1 MKATGIVRRIDEL
14 GRVVIPKE
22 IRRTQRIRQGD
33 ALEIFTAADGQVV
46 FKKYSPLV
54 ELGEL
59 AGVYAEVLAKNLGR
73 PVLVCDRESIVA
85 ATGTGKGQL
94 LGRQISDAAAR
105 LLAMR
110 GPYTAPET
118 AARRI
123 TAFDKGETVLLCVCP
138 IVVQGDVE
146 GGVLLTG
153 RPQDAAPDAETAR
166 ALADYTGCAA
176 VATTPQAEDL
186 CIAHF
191 EVVQVG
197 RYSAAVLAVT
207 SSGGVRTR
215 VARIHTGLTRE
226 DADEMARLLNS
237 SLTFVA
243 PEDLTPSLTASL
255 VLSAGRRLAPVVFA
269 AEALVRTRPQFYLEG
284 VQYLAKM
291 PDVRT
296 NLGALL
302 EVFSDNEAARA
313 LIEPG
318 SGKVT
323 ATLGEDIEPAMP
335 NLCIVSKRYL
345 AGGGLYGTVA
355 VIGSNR
361 MEYEHLIPVLNY
373 FAIKLGQSMSGKKE
387 EQT

>member
-153 RPQDAAPDAETAR
+153 RPQDAAPDTETAR
-166 ALADYTGCAA
+166 AVNIAA
-176 VATTPQAEDL
+176 AFVSNL
-186 CIAHF
+186 LKF
-191 EVVQVG
+191 ETF
-197 RYSAAVLAVT
+197 YEK
-207 SSGGVRTR
+207 
-215 VARIHTGLTRE
+215 GLT
-226 DADEMARLLNS
+226 
-237 SLTFVA
+237 
-243 PEDLTPSLTASL
+243 
-255 VLSAGRRLAPVVFA
+255 
-269 AEALVRTRPQFYLEG
+269 
-284 VQYLAKM
+284 
-291 PDVRT
+291 
-296 NLGALL
+296 
-302 EVFSDNEAARA
+302 
-313 LIEPG
+313 
-318 SGKVT
+318 
-323 ATLGEDIEPAMP
+323 
-335 NLCIVSKRYL
+335 
-345 AGGGLYGTVA
+345 
-355 VIGSNR
+355 
-361 MEYEHLIPVLNY
+361 
-373 FAIKLGQSMSGKKE
+373 
-387 EQT
+387 EQRVGI

>member
-73 PVLVCDRESIVA
+73 PVLICDRESIVA

-153 RPQDAAPDAETAR
+153 RPQDAAPDTETAR
-166 ALADYTGCAA
+166 AVNIAAAFLAKWMEERT
-176 VATTPQAEDL
+176 
-186 CIAHF
+186 
-191 EVVQVG
+191 VG
-197 RYSAAVLAVT
+197 RHHPAVWRAAKQGQHRTIPALRLKHRF
-207 SSGGVRTR
+207 GGC
-215 VARIHTGLTRE
+215 G
-226 DADEMARLLNS
+226 
-237 SLTFVA
+237 
-243 PEDLTPSLTASL
+243 TASAL
-255 VLSAGRRLAPVVFA
+255 PKCSIRHPVLSALLA
-269 AEALVRTRPQFYLEG
+269 
-284 VQYLAKM
+284 
-291 PDVRT
+291 
-296 NLGALL
+296 
-302 EVFSDNEAARA
+302 
-313 LIEPG
+313 
-318 SGKVT
+318 
-323 ATLGEDIEPAMP
+323 
-335 NLCIVSKRYL
+335 
-345 AGGGLYGTVA
+345 
-355 VIGSNR
+355 
-361 MEYEHLIPVLNY
+361 
-373 FAIKLGQSMSGKKE
+373 
-387 EQT
+387 